1 MSEADSNAYFVVL
14 KVVFYWIPFA
24 LQFTSYS
31 LFSLFLGKVVY
42 REEWKSDRCKRTFL
56 TGFTTSNAVLFIF
69 VMVWATWSTL
79 IAIRSPLL
87 PVTPATHSN
96 ASGGG
101 GGGPSPN
108 PNPSPSPFSSP
119 GPATPA
125 PHHVG
130 SAEFHGGGSGIPW
143 VPTHHANCEI
153 QVLDAVLEAVMGAS
167 FAVLFLSFTLL
178 TYKYITITTQQV
190 SSRMLV
196 FQPKHLSA
204 LCVSVG
210 GVGHKADGTRAGVL
224 TFFLL
229 LFCVFLK
236 PLQIIM
242 SLVFLSRAAV
252 NFYNFSNELTGARD
266 DCNSRKNAPQ
276 IQLFVCSTTWT
287 DVVGVVFFFSS
298 PHGTLPPTQHPGE
311 TASNSKWNALNLGSA
326 HDEEVWALVM
336 ALIWEIIPT
345 MLILLTIATRQGH
358 SSGAHRRRSNDRY
371 GSDGNGSGYPPHTG
385 EYPHG
390 GRGNGLNG
398 GQGRGHNGGRG
409 EGLLSGGW
417 SSHNDQF
424 GGPGGEGLWSSSQ
437 HGGLQQND
445 EIESAK
451 RWLEGGDLFQDDMR
465 YDSLPSD
472 RWVVVLFQQLF
483 FRLWYTIDL
492 CCCCCFFFAAISTV
506 I

>member
-1 MSEADSNAYFVVL
+1 
-14 KVVFYWIPFA
+14 
-24 LQFTSYS
+24 
-31 LFSLFLGKVVY
+31 
-42 REEWKSDRCKRTFL
+42 
-56 TGFTTSNAVLFIF
+56 
-69 VMVWATWSTL
+69 
-79 IAIRSPLL
+79 
-87 PVTPATHSN
+87 
-96 ASGGG
+96 
-101 GGGPSPN
+101 
-108 PNPSPSPFSSP
+108 
-119 GPATPA
+119 
-125 PHHVG
+125 
-130 SAEFHGGGSGIPW
+130 
-143 VPTHHANCEI
+143 
-153 QVLDAVLEAVMGAS
+153 
-167 FAVLFLSFTLL
+167 
-178 TYKYITITTQQV
+178 
-190 SSRMLV
+190 
-196 FQPKHLSA
+196 
-204 LCVSVG
+204 
-210 GVGHKADGTRAGVL
+210 
-224 TFFLL
+224 
-229 LFCVFLK
+229 
-236 PLQIIM
+236 M
-242 SLVFLSRAAV
+242 SLVFLSRAVV

-287 DVVGVVFFFSS
+287 DVVGVVFFPSS
-298 PHGTLPPTQHPGE
+298 PYALPTTPGE

-472 RWVVVLFQQLF
+472 RWVVVVLFQQLF
-483 FRLWYTIDL
+483 FSFVVHD
-492 CCCCCFFFAAISTV
+492 
-506 I
+506 